1 MARNV
6 ARRKPLSMCRV
17 NGYRIGQAVFC
28 QAFAQIAAVD
38 PVESN
43 KLEDARAGLTYGDSV
58 VSLTQRLK
66 SKWPIIKSPTPAKFC
81 YYTGCTVHQSTNII
95 LKSSS
100 DYKPV
105 PGASQ
110 TRPDTATTCSATTI
124 KLLNRSSQ
132 IWVKQILNRV
142 LLLLTQVVSRLHTV
156 EHCRQCCCAN
166 RTQNR
171 SDNRNQTIV
180 VVHGLPR
187 QTITAQTIIAEIISR
202 LRHSH
207 NLNAILQFAI
217 EKLAQAVNADR
228 GLIWQVVG
236 DQLAVTHEYS
246 ASGNLCFISNR
257 PLHSDESAAIV
268 LEFVNH
274 FPDESATGVISIND
288 TSSRYQFA

>member
-1 MARNV
+1 M
-6 ARRKPLSMCRV
+6 
-17 NGYRIGQAVFC
+17 
-28 QAFAQIAAVD
+28 
-38 PVESN
+38 ESN
-43 KLEDARAGLTYGDSV
+43 RLEDARVNITYGDSI

-66 SKWPIIKSPTPAKFC
+66 SKWPIVKSPTRQNFVITPDLTEAIQQALTDKSGGEQIVTGLPSGSSHTKLPEAPPAISEQR
-81 YYTGCTVHQSTNII
+81 TI
-95 LKSSS
+95 SSA
-100 DYKPV
+100 
-105 PGASQ
+105 PGQQSQ
-110 TRPDTATTCSATTI
+110 TDFKPTIPGLDTGSHPITYHGETTTGS
-124 KLLNRSSQ
+124 NQ
-132 IWVKQILNRV
+132 IMPSGGPRQEVITSEVKPI
-142 LLLLTQVVSRLHTV
+142 
-156 EHCRQCCCAN
+156 
-166 RTQNR
+166 
-171 SDNRNQTIV
+171 
-180 VVHGLPR
+180 VHGLPR
-187 QTITAQTIIAEIISR
+187 QAINAQTIIAEIISR

-288 TSSRYQFA
+288 TAQDSNLHKISPTLSSLLNWAVLKPD